1 MASRKPPSQSW
12 ESWIDRQIRESRERG
27 EFDDLEGTGRPLA
40 DLDQPYDALWWVRK
54 KLKEERLAYLPP
66 TLQIRKDLEVAKD
79 EIARAR
85 TEHQVRQIIAEIN
98 DRVRHVNRTA
108 IEGPPS
114 TTMPLDEE
122 RTVQRWRQQRAG
134 ER

>member
-1 MASRKPPSQSW
+1 MASRKPPSQRW
-12 ESWIDRQIRESRERG
+12 ESWIDRQIRESQERG
-27 EFDDLEGTGRPLA
+27 EFDDLEGAGRPLA

-66 TLQIRKDLEVAKD
+66 TLQIRKDLEVARG
-79 EIARAR
+79 EIDRAH
-85 TEHQVRQIIAEIN
+85 TERQVRAIIAEIN
-98 DRVRHVNRTA
+98 TRIRHVNRTA

-122 RTVQRWRQQRAG
+122 RTVQRWRERRAG
-134 ER
+134 EA

>member
-1 MASRKPPSQSW
+1 MASRKPPTQSW
-12 ESWIDRQIRESRERG
+12 ESWIDRQIRESQERG
-27 EFDDLEGTGRPLA
+27 EFDELEGTGRPLA

-66 TLQIRKDLEVAKD
+66 TLQIRKDLEVAKG

-98 DRVRHVNRTA
+98 ARIRHVNRTA

-114 TTMPLDEE
+114 TTMPLDDE
-122 RTVQRWRQQRAG
+122 RTVQRWREQRADG
-134 ER
+134 R

>member
-1 MASRKPPSQSW
+1 MASRKPPSQPW
-12 ESWIDRQIRESRERG
+12 ESWIDRQIRESQERG
-27 EFDDLEGTGRPLA
+27 EFDHLGGAGEPLP
-40 DLDQPYDALWWVRK
+40 DLDRPYDALWWVRK

-66 TLQIRKDLEVAKD
+66 TLQIRKDLEVARE

-85 TEHQVRQIIAEIN
+85 SERVVRQIIAEIN
-98 DRVRHVNRTA
+98 TRIRHVNRTA

-122 RTVQRWRQQRAG
+122 RTVREWRERRAG
-134 ER
+134 GA